1 MKKHTISPYTYP
13 GLNFT
18 NISLLLEL
26 KDIKLG
32 FMSKEMVMRIISEEC
47 NVTEEDIL
55 SRRRNKEVVFARHL
69 YCSILKR
76 FFGYTL
82 TKIGGILKRD
92 HTTVINSICSFRKRY
107 IKDLGYREV
116 VHTIYNRVGI
126 KTF

>member
-1 MKKHTISPYTYP
+1 MKKHTISPYIYP

-32 FMSKEMVMRIISEEC
+32 IMSKEMVMRIISEEC

-55 SRRRNKEVVFARHL
+55 SRCRNKEVVFARHL

-82 TKIGGILKRD
+82 KKIGGILKRD
-92 HTTVINSICSFRKRY
+92 HTTVISSIGAFRKRY